1 MINIKNITK
10 TFFSAILFSTISLNA
25 FAEEGLIPL
34 EHFACKSNFNEF
46 KLSPDGKTLMIINTN
61 KDNVC
66 DIEPDKS
73 LRVEESMRF
82 SGMMLVNLETNE
94 TRRVSNGNAEDAVWG
109 AGWLNNDRI
118 WYQPRVKKGSKID
131 AYVKFAV
138 NTDGSRRRII
148 EPGSRSYEAVYNIA
162 LDDPKHIYVFNN
174 SRRDQIFD
182 YYKVNVYSGKRN
194 LIARGPDIGDMKG
207 KAILGQ
213 IADPDGYPRGILI
226 DEGID
231 RTLYEYDRDNK
242 EWKVHFTFRCQEPG
256 FVPVGTY
263 EGKLLVAGSKFN
275 SNGQLVEENDT
286 NALYLYDTKT
296 REFSEKLYQ
305 DPDYDVAGLT
315 GSCRESSGSASS
327 GITSEVESISY
338 WSLQKETIFLNKE
351 AEQTYL
357 AVKSLFPEDIV
368 SIISSSS
375 DRKVLI
381 ANVSGTNN
389 PGDIYLVDFNKGAVK
404 LLFQKSPWL
413 DRSELV
419 RAKQVVYTARD
430 GLEIPSLLTLTKQK
444 TDKNYFVVMPHGG
457 PNTQQYIGYDAWA
470 QFMVNRG
477 INVMQPNFRGSTGLG
492 TAHYKAGNMEWGKK
506 MQDDI
511 TDAVEWAIENGYA
524 DRDRICIAGA
534 SYGGYST
541 MAGLVFTPEVYR
553 CGINAIGV
561 TDQQQLLDNFA
572 RKASKFQSWD
582 EEPLLEWG
590 DLSTPEGREYA
601 KEISPL
607 LYVQNIQAPV
617 LVLQGSNDRTVEP
630 FHAEDLITQL
640 EKYNKTY
647 ESMFQ
652 AYAGHCVTGCGELAA
667 LEYLEIQESFL
678 NKYLMN

>member
-1 MINIKNITK
+1 
-10 TFFSAILFSTISLNA
+10 
-25 FAEEGLIPL
+25 
-34 EHFACKSNFNEF
+34 
-46 KLSPDGKTLMIINTN
+46 
-61 KDNVC
+61 
-66 DIEPDKS
+66 
-73 LRVEESMRF
+73 
-82 SGMMLVNLETNE
+82 
-94 TRRVSNGNAEDAVWG
+94 
-109 AGWLNNDRI
+109 
-118 WYQPRVKKGSKID
+118 
-131 AYVKFAV
+131 
-138 NTDGSRRRII
+138 
-148 EPGSRSYEAVYNIA
+148 
-162 LDDPKHIYVFNN
+162 
-174 SRRDQIFD
+174 
-182 YYKVNVYSGKRN
+182 
-194 LIARGPDIGDMKG
+194 
-207 KAILGQ
+207 
-213 IADPDGYPRGILI
+213 
-226 DEGID
+226 
-231 RTLYEYDRDNK
+231 
-242 EWKVHFTFRCQEPG
+242 
-256 FVPVGTY
+256 
-263 EGKLLVAGSKFN
+263 
-275 SNGQLVEENDT
+275 
-286 NALYLYDTKT
+286 
-296 REFSEKLYQ
+296 
-305 DPDYDVAGLT
+305 
-315 GSCRESSGSASS
+315 
-327 GITSEVESISY
+327 
-338 WSLQKETIFLNKE
+338 
-351 AEQTYL
+351 
-357 AVKSLFPEDIV
+357 
-368 SIISSSS
+368 
-375 DRKVLI
+375 
-381 ANVSGTNN
+381 
-389 PGDIYLVDFNKGAVK
+389 
-404 LLFQKSPWL
+404 
-413 DRSELV
+413 
-419 RAKQVVYTARD
+419 
-430 GLEIPSLLTLTKQK
+430 
-444 TDKNYFVVMPHGG
+444 MPHGG